1 MDAVICWLDTTDKDY
16 IQQKNKDFNG
26 QETYDSNRI
35 GKRDELRFVLRSLY
49 YNLPWLR
56 KIYLLTWDKQ
66 FPKWLD
72 EEKCAKLSPPIIKIK
87 REILNDGKYIY
98 GSTALEMLLDKIP
111 GLSELFIYSNSD
123 TFVIKPMKQDEWID
137 KNGIGI
143 LRTDKYLRSFTPRKL
158 DNHKNY
164 DILLQVGLFLE
175 KFGKPKFP
183 FFSPNHQITILSKK
197 AYNDLRIAYPK
208 LYDVTINMKGREY
221 KERIS
226 RLLLEYMAVYNGY
239 SKVKF
244 DGESIYLNY
253 KTDYSNTILSK
264 HIQLLCT
271 NLNSLFPED
280 QYTTYM
286 SFMVRLFPK
295 PHPAEKYLSYE
306 NICYYRYQKQ
316 GCPSMCAKMPLQS
329 ITEND
334 SLPID
339 NTFNIIKRIP
349 YLLKT
354 RKKRK
359 LGSKQTRKR

>member
-1 MDAVICWLDTTDKDY
+1 MDAVVSWLDTTDKDY
-16 IQQKNKDFNG
+16 IEQKNKDFNG
-26 QETYDSNRI
+26 QETYDSKRI

-87 REILNDGKYIY
+87 RESFNNGKYIY
-98 GSTALEMLLDKIP
+98 GTSSLEMLLDKIP
-111 GLSELFIYSNSD
+111 GLSDLFIYSNSD
-123 TFVIKPMKQDEWID
+123 TFILKPMKQSDWID
-137 KNGIGI
+137 KQGLGK
-143 LRTDKYLRSFTPRKL
+143 LRTTDYLHSFKPESC
-158 DNHKNY
+158 NHKNY

-183 FFSPNHQITILSKK
+183 FFSPNHQITILSKE
-197 AYNDLRIAYPK
+197 AYNDVRIAYPK
-208 LYDVTINMKGREY
+208 LYDITINMKGREY

-226 RLLLEYMAVYNGY
+226 RLFLEYMAVYNGY
-239 SKVKF
+239 CKVKF
-244 DGESIYLNY
+244 DTHSENISNT
-253 KTDYSNTILSK
+253 KHYSNIVLKKDT
-264 HIQLLCT
+264 QLLCT
-271 NLNSLFPED
+271 NLNSTFPED
-280 QYTTYM
+280 QYSTYM

-354 RKKRK
+354 RKKRS